1 MPLQWGDMSFRK
13 QAENTIDNIEG
24 LDEQEIA
31 EVYEKWETRIYP
43 DCLDGRWE
51 ALSDLQS
58 IALEALHNKL
68 GVKVVGDKELLQRL
82 NKGLQDN
89 DSTNS

>member
-1 MPLQWGDMSFRK
+1 MPLPWNDMTFRQ
-13 QAENTIDNIEG
+13 QAENTIDNVGG

-31 EVYEKWETRIYP
+31 DVYEEWGTRKYP

-51 ALSDLQS
+51 ALSDLQQ
-58 IALEALHNKL
+58 IALGKLHEKL
-68 GVKVVGDKELLQRL
+68 GVEVHSNDDMLQRL

>member
-1 MPLQWGDMSFRK
+1 MPLQWEDMTFRQ
-13 QAENTIDNIEG
+13 QAENTIDNVEG

-31 EVYEKWETRIYP
+31 EVYEIWGTRNYP

-51 ALSDLQS
+51 ALSDLQQ
-58 IALEALHNKL
+58 IALGKLHEKL
-68 GVKVVGDKELLQRL
+68 KVRVSGNDELLQRL

>member
-1 MPLQWGDMSFRK
+1 MPLPWNDMTFRQ
-13 QAENTIDNIEG
+13 QAENTINNVEG

-31 EVYEKWETRIYP
+31 EVYEKWGTRNYP

-58 IALEALHNKL
+58 IALETLHNKL
-68 GVKVVGDKELLQRL
+68 GVKFPGDEEILQRL

>member
-1 MPLQWGDMSFRK
+1 MPLPWNDMTFR
-13 QAENTIDNIEG
+13 QHAENAIENVGG

-31 EVYEKWETRIYP
+31 DVYEEWGTRTYP

-51 ALSDLQS
+51 ALSDLQQ
-58 IALEALHNKL
+58 IALGKLHTKL
-68 GVKVVGDKELLQRL
+68 GITVRYNDATLQRL

>member
-1 MPLQWGDMSFRK
+1 MTFRQ
-13 QAENTIDNIEG
+13 QAENAIENVGG

-31 EVYEKWETRIYP
+31 DVYEEWGENEYP
-43 DCLDGRWE
+43 DNLWGRDE
-51 ALSDLQS
+51 SLSDLQQ
-58 IALEALHNKL
+58 IALGKLHSKL
-68 GVKVVGDKELLQRL
+68 GVGVRHNDDMLQRL